1 MTPITER
8 KLAEYIEPKIRE
20 FHQTRANRLSEL
32 TLHDILLRKNPYL
45 YRAKD
50 IQTAEPFVRNILDAY
65 LSSQEEGMF
74 GGFLEGL
81 AIYVCQEV
89 YGGRKS
95 AAAGIDLEF
104 EKDGT
109 YYIVAI
115 KSGPNWGNSQQIARM
130 RDNFNTA
137 KKTLR
142 TNAQRRSIEAVNGC
156 CYGRTI
162 RADRG
167 DYIKLC
173 GQAFWEFISG
183 SATLYVDII
192 KPLGQEAREPNRQ
205 VQRIYDSLVNNLTRE
220 LLNEFCKADGQL
232 DWQKIVEYNSAH
244 NPPSSSRHS

>member
-1 MTPITER
+1 MRIYT
-8 KLAEYIEPKIRE
+8 
-20 FHQTRANRLSEL
+20 
-32 TLHDILLRKNPYL
+32 
-45 YRAKD
+45 
-50 IQTAEPFVRNILDAY
+50 
-65 LSSQEEGMF
+65 SQEEGMF

-142 TNAQRRSIEAVNGC
+142 TNAQRRSIEAANGC

-173 GQAFWEFISG
+173 GQAF
-183 SATLYVDII
+183 
-192 KPLGQEAREPNRQ
+192 
-205 VQRIYDSLVNNLTRE
+205 
-220 LLNEFCKADGQL
+220 
-232 DWQKIVEYNSAH
+232 
-244 NPPSSSRHS
+244 